1 MLAAQR
7 VLPKSHLVMISKAI
21 GKKQSF
27 NVPMVPAG
35 PVPTVS
41 IRGTVDAQDIAENE
55 Y

>member
-7 VLPKSHLVMISKAI
+7 VLPKPHLIMIRKAN

-27 NVPMVPAG
+27 NVPIVPAG
-35 PVPTVS
+35 PVPIVS
-41 IRGTVDAQDIAENE
+41 IRGTVDAQDIAEKE